1 MKAEILISGFGG
13 QGLMSL
19 GKILAKAAV
28 LEGKYTVFIPSY
40 GAEMRGGT
48 AHCFVKISDSS
59 IASPFVEFPD
69 TAIIFN
75 QPSLVK
81 FRPRITKEALVIL
94 NSDLISKK
102 EGKICGEIIGL
113 PLNKMALGCGDLKTA
128 NIIALGVLRAKR
140 PGLVGR
146 KAIISVLK
154 DSFKNKASYEA
165 NLRGFE
171 LGENYQNYRA
181 KA

>member
-1 MKAEILISGFGG
+1 
-13 QGLMSL
+13 
-19 GKILAKAAV
+19 
-28 LEGKYTVFIPSY
+28 
-40 GAEMRGGT
+40 
-48 AHCFVKISDSS
+48 
-59 IASPFVEFPD
+59 
-69 TAIIFN
+69 
-75 QPSLVK
+75 
-81 FRPRITKEALVIL
+81 
-94 NSDLISKK
+94 
-102 EGKICGEIIGL
+102 
-113 PLNKMALGCGDLKTA
+113 MALGCGDLKTA